1 MSDGRV
7 KLHETAEAV
16 IQVDSDRHEIDV
28 CFQLSYR
35 FDGVHREQAIPI
47 ERWDKLGWKDNF
59 VRCFKHEGNLTLE
72 LTPECMLSM
81 ENRLWDEGFKLGAWR
96 ARRDLPLS
104 AIRFYEKQR
113 LLKRPRRTEGGFRLF
128 TAQDVQHIHFI
139 RRAQQLGFSLNEI
152 RDLLMLQTGEVAA
165 CSHVRDLLK
174 TKLSSVR
181 EKLAEIQK
189 LENQL
194 AADLKKCERTLR
206 RGEHARDVCCPVLD
220 EIADADAFAIGKRG

>member
-1 MSDGRV
+1 MGRGLQIGRV
-7 KLHETAEAV
+7 ARETGLT
-16 IQVDSDRHEIDV
+16 VD
-28 CFQLSYR
+28 
-35 FDGVHREQAIPI
+35 
-47 ERWDKLGWKDNF
+47 
-59 VRCFKHEGNLTLE
+59 
-72 LTPECMLSM
+72 
-81 ENRLWDEGFKLGAWR
+81 
-96 ARRDLPLS
+96 

-113 LLKRPRRTEGGFRLF
+113 LLKRPLRTEGGFRLF
-128 TAQDVQHIHFI
+128 TAQDVQHMHFI

-194 AADLKKCERTLR
+194 AADLNKCERTLR
-206 RGEHARDVCCPVLD
+206 RGEHATDVCCPVLD
-220 EIADADAFAIGKRG
+220 EIADADAFAVGKRG